1 MSGPKHTPSVTDWEY
16 NAAGGLI
23 EGRAPGYGSVTIAE
37 IRGYGYLTG
46 QGPGALGLPQEYAE
60 AIQDGWGR
68 KMAAAPRLVEALKR
82 VKEWNAEMH
91 RANDPSLVPC
101 LTSDLYNDWRELMT
115 EVRAALREAE
125 GS

>member
-16 NAAGGLI
+16 NAAGALI

-68 KMAAAPRLVEALKR
+68 KMAAAPRLAEELAAWRAWAERWERDIETSVSVSPITHNELVERLAAT
-82 VKEWNAEMH
+82 N
-91 RANDPSLVPC
+91 
-101 LTSDLYNDWRELMT
+101 
-115 EVRAALREAE
+115 AALREAGVE
-125 GS
+125 S

>member
-1 MSGPKHTPSVTDWEY
+1 MSGPKHTPGPWKVLSQDLPDMRVVVTCDMPPRLVTT
-16 NAAGGLI
+16 AAFAEDARLI
-23 EGRAPGYGSVTIAE
+23 
-37 IRGYGYLTG
+37 
-46 QGPGALGLPQEYAE
+46 
-60 AIQDGWGR
+60 
-68 KMAAAPRLVEALKR
+68 AAAPRLAEALKR